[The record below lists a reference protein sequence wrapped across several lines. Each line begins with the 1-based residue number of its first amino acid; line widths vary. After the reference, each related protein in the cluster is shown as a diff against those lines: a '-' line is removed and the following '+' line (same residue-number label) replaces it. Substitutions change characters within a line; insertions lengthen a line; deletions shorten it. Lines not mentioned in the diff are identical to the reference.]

1 MDTEKMKTFQPIE
14 INGMKLK
21 NRLGMPSFL
30 NNPVGENGT
39 VTDVTVRWFEE
50 RAKGGA
56 GLVMTGACFP
66 VDPGIPLLRSMAL
79 SVADDSCIAGFASIA
94 KAVQSHGGRLGVQI
108 AQGGPMLGLS
118 PSPPPYPDETHAKQ
132 TVNEAF
138 GQPPIPIHDLS
149 LEEIIGVEDAFA
161 ASAARMKQAGADCV
175 ELHCTHGGA
184 SLCSTFI
191 SPFYNKRTDQYGG
204 DWEGRLRMPVETIQK
219 MREAVGKDYPI
230 LVRVCADQLLG
241 SRGITLEDTIKYVV
255 PALEKAGVDCFDVSQ
270 GDNIRS
276 VEGVS
281 IPLYYPRGCFIYVAE
296 AVKGVTK
303 LPVIG
308 VGRIIEIEMAEKFLQ
323 EGKADIIF
331 MGRQFTAD
339 PETPNKYLE
348 GRPGDIRKCIGC
360 LGGCGRP
367 CPINYDIQDMPV
379 PFTPAE
385 KSKKV
390 LVIGGGVGG
399 MEAARVATQRG
410 HKVTLMEKDA
420 ELGGMVSVL
429 ARNPLSAEFGNFVE
443 YLGNQM
449 RKLKVDVRI
458 CREAG
463 IPDVTELNPDV
474 VILATG
480 STATVPEEAQG
491 KPGVMTHS
499 EASRNIQAIG
509 QKVIVYGF
517 FGSELAI
524 HLAEQGRDVVL
535 LGRGGEGSL
544 GSDISQARKWWLIR
558 KLTDVNVARE
568 TAAAQRIDN
577 PRVMF
582 NIQVNDVT
590 AEGVHVTD
598 GEGAKTVLLCDTLIF
613 SRRFGERKTNDSLF
627 DELQGKVAEV
637 YKIGDCAQPR
647 NIKDAVWEANEVAR
661 KI

>member
-1 MDTEKMKTFQPIE
+1 MKVFQPIE

-39 VTDVTVRWFEE
+39 VTDITVRWFEE

-56 GLVMTGACFP
+56 GLVMTGACVP
-66 VDPGIPLLRSMAL
+66 VDVGIPALRRLAL
-79 SVADDSCIAGFASIA
+79 SVADDSCIPGFANLA
-94 KAVQSHGGRLGVQI
+94 RALQSHDTRLGVQI
-108 AQGGPMLGLS
+108 AMFGPMLGMG
-118 PSPPPYPDETHAKQ
+118 PSPPPYPDEKNATQ
-132 TVNEAF
+132 TVTEAL
-138 GQPPIPIHDLS
+138 GQPSIPIHDLS
-149 LEEIIGVEDAFA
+149 LEEIVGIEDAFA
-161 ASAARMKQAGADCV
+161 ASAARIKQAGADCV

-184 SLCSTFI
+184 SLCCSFV
-191 SPFYNKRTDQYGG
+191 SPYYNKRTDEYGG
-204 DWEGRLRMPVETIQK
+204 DWEGRLRFPVRTIQK

-230 LVRVCADQLLG
+230 LVRICADQLLG
-241 SRGITLEDTIKYVV
+241 ERGITIEDTVRYII

-276 VEGVS
+276 MEGIS
-281 IPLYYPRGCFIYVAE
+281 IPLYYPRGCFIDIMAT
-296 AVKGVTK
+296 VKQVTK

-308 VGRIIEIEMAEKFLQ
+308 VGRIVDIEMAEKFLQ

-331 MGRQFTAD
+331 MGRQLTCD

-348 GRPGDIRKCIGC
+348 GRLEDIRKCIGC

-367 CPINYDIQDMPV
+367 CTINYDIQDAPI

-385 KSKKV
+385 KPRKV

-399 MEAARVATQRG
+399 MEAARIAASRG
-410 HKVTLMEKDA
+410 HKVTLIEKDSG
-420 ELGGMVSVL
+420 LGGMVATIGL
-429 ARNPLSAEFGNFVE
+429 NPLTGEFSNIVD
-443 YLGNQM
+443 YLTGQM
-449 RKLKVDVRI
+449 RKLGVDVRG
-458 CREAG
+458 CKEATAA
-463 IPDVTELNPDV
+463 DVKELSPDV

-480 STATVPEEAQG
+480 STATVPEVAQG

-509 QKVIVYGF
+509 QRVVVYGF

-524 HLAEQGRDVVL
+524 HLAEQDRDVVL
-535 LGRGGEGSL
+535 LGRGAEGSL
-544 GSDISQARKWWLIR
+544 GSDIAQPRRWWLVR

-568 TAAAQRIDN
+568 TPAAQRITN
-577 PRVMF
+577 PKVMY
-582 NIQVNDVT
+582 NIQIEDVT
-590 AEGVHVTD
+590 TEGVHIVAD
-598 GEGAKTVLLCDTLIF
+598 EGTRSVLPCDTLIF

-647 NIKDAVWEANEVAR
+647 GIREAVWEANEVAR